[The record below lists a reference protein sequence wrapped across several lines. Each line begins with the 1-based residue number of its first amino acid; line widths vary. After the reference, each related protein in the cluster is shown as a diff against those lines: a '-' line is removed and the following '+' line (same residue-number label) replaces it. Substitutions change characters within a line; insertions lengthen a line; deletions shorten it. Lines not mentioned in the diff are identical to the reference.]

1 MLLLSYD
8 LVKDS
13 LPAVLLVSIF
23 NFIPTLTYF
32 QIMNQNI
39 INGLFRSC
47 ENGDLQHIVDYFEKN
62 PQTDQIV
69 DDNQITLLQ
78 VAAANN
84 QVSFIYY

>member
-1 MLLLSYD
+1 
-8 LVKDS
+8 
-13 LPAVLLVSIF
+13 
-23 NFIPTLTYF
+23 
-32 QIMNQNI
+32 MNQNI

-62 PQTDQIV
+62 PQTDLIV

-84 QVSFIYY
+84 QVSFMVYSSTKIRKTQNEHLNIIVKI

>member
-1 MLLLSYD
+1 
-8 LVKDS
+8 
-13 LPAVLLVSIF
+13 
-23 NFIPTLTYF
+23 
-32 QIMNQNI
+32 MNQNI

-62 PQTDQIV
+62 PQKDLIV

-84 QVSFIYY
+84 QVSFMVYYLLKSQNQIFSLGYILLNDGVKMI

>member
-1 MLLLSYD
+1 
-8 LVKDS
+8 
-13 LPAVLLVSIF
+13 
-23 NFIPTLTYF
+23 
-32 QIMNQNI
+32 MNQNI

-62 PQTDQIV
+62 PQKDLIV

-84 QVSFIYY
+84 QVSFMVY

>member
-1 MLLLSYD
+1 
-8 LVKDS
+8 
-13 LPAVLLVSIF
+13 
-23 NFIPTLTYF
+23 
-32 QIMNQNI
+32 MNQNI

-62 PQTDQIV
+62 PQKDLIV

-84 QVSFIYY
+84 QVSFMVYYSLKSQNQIFSLGYYLTMEQSGIVFHI

>member
-1 MLLLSYD
+1 
-8 LVKDS
+8 
-13 LPAVLLVSIF
+13 
-23 NFIPTLTYF
+23 
-32 QIMNQNI
+32 MNQNI

-62 PQTDQIV
+62 PQTDLIV

-84 QVSFIYY
+84 QVSFMVYYSLKSQNQIFSLG

>member
-1 MLLLSYD
+1 M
-8 LVKDS
+8 
-13 LPAVLLVSIF
+13 
-23 NFIPTLTYF
+23 TYF

-62 PQTDQIV
+62 PQTDLIV

-84 QVSFIYY
+84 QVSSMAGLELGIWDSGWQLLVNPQILRVKHNIV

>member
-1 MLLLSYD
+1 
-8 LVKDS
+8 
-13 LPAVLLVSIF
+13 
-23 NFIPTLTYF
+23 
-32 QIMNQNI
+32 MNQNI

-62 PQTDQIV
+62 PQKDLIV

-84 QVSFIYY
+84 QVSFMVYYSLKSQNQIFSLGYILLNDGAKIIWKSCIHK

>member
-1 MLLLSYD
+1 
-8 LVKDS
+8 
-13 LPAVLLVSIF
+13 
-23 NFIPTLTYF
+23 
-32 QIMNQNI
+32 MNQNI

-62 PQTDQIV
+62 PQKDLIV

-84 QVSFIYY
+84 QVSFMVHYLLKSQNQIFSLGYILLNDGAKMI